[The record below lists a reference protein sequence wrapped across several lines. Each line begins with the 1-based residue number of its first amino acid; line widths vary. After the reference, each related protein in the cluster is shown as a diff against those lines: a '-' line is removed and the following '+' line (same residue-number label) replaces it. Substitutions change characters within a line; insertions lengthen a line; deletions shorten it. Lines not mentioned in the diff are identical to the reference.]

1 MRTIYK
7 IAKAELQNLFYS
19 PIAWLII
26 ILFTFQTGMTITG
39 VFANLARMKALG
51 YELYDI
57 TADIFGG
64 RGSLFLV
71 VQQYL
76 YLYIPLLTM
85 GLMSRE
91 FSSGSI
97 KLYYSSPVTN
107 VQLILG
113 KYLSMMLYSLLLM
126 GILVF
131 YALLAFFL
139 VKDFDWPVALS
150 GLLGI
155 YLLVC
160 TYAAIGLFMSSL
172 TSYQVV
178 AAIGTLAILSVLN
191 FVGGMWQDIAFVRD
205 LTYWLSIS
213 GRSSE
218 FIQGLICS
226 EDLLYFVIVIILF
239 LSLTVLHLQSCRQKN
254 NRSVIWGKYLL
265 VITLCM
271 LTGYLSSRPACR
283 FFYDTT
289 RTKSRTLTPNSQEI
303 VRKVDG
309 KLTITT
315 YTNLL
320 GAHSML
326 AMPDQINRDL
336 DRFKQYLRFKPDI
349 KMKYV
354 YYYRDVGNPSL
365 QSRFPDMTEKERAQK
380 LAETLG
386 LDFSLF
392 ISPEEMDRQID
403 LSDEE
408 YRFVRI
414 LERENGQRSVL
425 RVFDDGYVHPSESE
439 ISVAFR
445 NLTTKLPKVGFLHG
459 HGERDNHSSGEID
472 YGKFAQFKPFR
483 YSLINQG
490 LEFTDVYLEQEVA
503 TDISLIIISD
513 LKKPL
518 TPVEAEHLD
527 HYIAR
532 GGNLMILGEPRRQ
545 KDMNPI
551 LARFGVEFM
560 PGLAVNNL
568 AGISPDKILA
578 STSPEAVPLAYLFK
592 QMKAWKTKVTMP
604 GCTSIRFTADEG
616 YRKIPLL
623 VTDTTGSWNEV
634 ETTDFIDDTVRLN
647 AAAGETEAS
656 QTVAVAL
663 TREVAG
669 KHQKIVITGDSDWL
683 SNSLTD
689 DFGNYSFLAAVCSWI
704 TDNQVPI
711 DISRPRPTDNDIC
724 LTQPQAKALKWL
736 LMGGLPALLL
746 IVSLIIG
753 IRRRGR

>member
-39 VFANLARMKALG
+39 VFANFARMKALG

-131 YALLAFFL
+131 YVLLAFFL
-139 VKDFDWPVALS
+139 VRDFDWPVALS

-254 NRSVIWGKYLL
+254 NRTVIWGKYLL

-439 ISVAFR
+439 ISVA
-445 NLTTKLPKVGFLHG
+445 
-459 HGERDNHSSGEID
+459 
-472 YGKFAQFKPFR
+472 
-483 YSLINQG
+483 
-490 LEFTDVYLEQEVA
+490 
-503 TDISLIIISD
+503 
-513 LKKPL
+513 
-518 TPVEAEHLD
+518 
-527 HYIAR
+527 
-532 GGNLMILGEPRRQ
+532 
-545 KDMNPI
+545 
-551 LARFGVEFM
+551 
-560 PGLAVNNL
+560 
-568 AGISPDKILA
+568 
-578 STSPEAVPLAYLFK
+578 
-592 QMKAWKTKVTMP
+592 
-604 GCTSIRFTADEG
+604 
-616 YRKIPLL
+616 
-623 VTDTTGSWNEV
+623 
-634 ETTDFIDDTVRLN
+634 
-647 AAAGETEAS
+647 
-656 QTVAVAL
+656 
-663 TREVAG
+663 
-669 KHQKIVITGDSDWL
+669 
-683 SNSLTD
+683 
-689 DFGNYSFLAAVCSWI
+689 
-704 TDNQVPI
+704 
-711 DISRPRPTDNDIC
+711 
-724 LTQPQAKALKWL
+724 
-736 LMGGLPALLL
+736 
-746 IVSLIIG
+746 
-753 IRRRGR
+753 

>member
-26 ILFTFQTGMTITG
+26 IIFTFQTGMTVAGIYTN
-39 VFANLARMKALG
+39 FARSQSLG
-51 YELYDI
+51 YELYDL
-57 TADIFGG
+57 TADFFGG
-64 RGSLFLV
+64 RGALFLV

-107 VQLILG
+107 LQLILG
-113 KYLSMMLYSLLLM
+113 KYLSMMLYSLVLM
-126 GILVF
+126 GILVM
-131 YALLAFFL
+131 YIMLGFFTIEN
-139 VKDFDWPVALS
+139 FDLPVALS

-191 FVGGMWQDIAFVRD
+191 FVGRMWQDIAFVRD

-213 GRSSE
+213 GRSNE

-226 EDLLYFVIVIILF
+226 EDLLYFVIVTISF
-239 LSLTVLHLQSCRQKN
+239 LALTVLHLQSCRQKN
-254 NRSVIWGKYLL
+254 TRAITLGKYLL
-265 VITLCM
+265 VISLCM
-271 LTGYLSSRPACR
+271 LTGYISSRPACR
-283 FFYDTT
+283 YFYDTT
-289 RTKSRTLTPNSQEI
+289 RTKARTLTPNSQEI

-309 KLTITT
+309 GLTITT

-320 GAHSML
+320 GAHNMI
-326 AMPDQINRDL
+326 AMPDRVNGDL
-336 DRFKQYLRFKPDI
+336 SRFKQYLRFKPEI

-354 YYYRDVGNPSL
+354 YYYHDVGDASL
-365 QSRFPDMTEKERAQK
+365 DARFPNLTEKEKAQK
-380 LAETLG
+380 LAEVLG
-386 LDFSLF
+386 LDFKLF
-392 ISPEEMDRQID
+392 LSPEEMDRQID
-403 LSDEE
+403 LSDEG

-414 LERENGQRSVL
+414 LERENGERSVL
-425 RVFDDGYVHPSESE
+425 RVYDDGYVHPSESE

-445 NLTTKLPKVGFLHG
+445 KLTTKLPKVGFLHG
-459 HGERDNHSSGEID
+459 HGERDNHSLAEKE
-472 YGKFAQFKPFR
+472 YGKFAQYKPFR

-490 LEFTDVYLEQEVA
+490 LEFTDINLDQDVA
-503 TDISLIIISD
+503 ADIALIIISD

-518 TPVEAEHLD
+518 TPAETEYLD
-527 HYIAR
+527 KYIAR
-532 GGNLMILGEPRRQ
+532 GGNLFILGEPRRQ
-545 KDMNPI
+545 KDMNPL
-551 LARFGVEFM
+551 LARFGVEMM
-560 PGLAVNNL
+560 PGVAVNNI

-578 STSPEAVPLAYLFK
+578 SPPSAAVPLAYLFK
-592 QMKAWKTKVTMP
+592 QMKAWQTKVTLP
-604 GCTSIRFTADEG
+604 GCTSIRITADKG
-616 YRKIPLL
+616 YQRIPLL
-623 VTDTTGSWNEV
+623 VTDSTGSWNEM
-634 ETTDFIDDTVRLN
+634 ETTDFTDDTVRIN
-647 AAAGETEAS
+647 TAAGEIEES
-656 QTVAVAL
+656 QTVALAL
-663 TREVAG
+663 SRQVAG
-669 KHQKIVITGDSDWL
+669 KNQKIFITGDSDWL
-683 SNSLTD
+683 SNSQTD
-689 DFGNYSFLAAVCSWI
+689 NFGNYTFLAAVCSWI

-711 DISRPRPTDNDIC
+711 DISRPQPTDNKMY
-724 LTQPQAKALKWL
+724 LSQSQVKVLNWL
-736 LMGGLPALLL
+736 LMGGFPVLLL
-746 IVSLIIG
+746 IISMIIG